1 MNKLMCL
8 IRINL
13 KNVLSLNSQMN
24 SKNTKKKKIGITLL
38 FAYLLIYFIIYSFVI
53 SSSAIKGL
61 IKLNAPYILPVMFMV
76 LSSLVT
82 IIMDVFRVNGH
93 LFKTKD
99 YDLLSSLPI
108 KTDYIILS
116 KLVSIYLENLL
127 ITTILMVPAFIIYVI
142 NIKVTFLF
150 YLYYLL
156 TMFVIPVIP
165 LIISTIIGTVIT
177 YISSL
182 FRYKNILNLVL
193 SLGIITLYFMISFSV
208 DGMNADAIANLGMIL
223 VDKFNKFYPLTNV
236 YLNII
241 KDYNI
246 LATIIY
252 LVMPIL
258 VSIIYLLVM
267 KKIYYKINTR
277 LFNEKT
283 VSNYKVTSLNRS
295 SILKALFKKDV
306 KRFYSSYLYVLNCC
320 VGALLLTMLVI
331 SMVLLGGDSINKI
344 MESTAIVDL
353 VQKFTPF
360 LIGAAVLLN
369 STTQCSISIEGKTIS
384 ILKSLPISPNKI
396 FLSKILTNFTV
407 FVPMIFINGTI
418 IAVYFKFS
426 FIKYLLTLFIPLLYG
441 LFISL
446 FGLIINLHFPMFDF
460 DSEAKVIKQSV
471 SVVITLMCGVIL
483 GVLPLVLLVSKNLNI
498 SIFTI
503 IIIIVLSIIDIIM
516 IIYLKTKG
524 NKIYNE
530 L

>member
-1 MNKLMCL
+1 M
-8 IRINL
+8 
-13 KNVLSLNSQMN
+13 
-24 SKNTKKKKIGITLL
+24 
-38 FAYLLIYFIIYSFVI
+38 
-53 SSSAIKGL
+53 
-61 IKLNAPYILPVMFMV
+61 
-76 LSSLVT
+76 
-82 IIMDVFRVNGH
+82 
-93 LFKTKD
+93 
-99 YDLLSSLPI
+99 
-108 KTDYIILS
+108 
-116 KLVSIYLENLL
+116 
-127 ITTILMVPAFIIYVI
+127 
-142 NIKVTFLF
+142 
-150 YLYYLL
+150 
-156 TMFVIPVIP
+156 
-165 LIISTIIGTVIT
+165 
-177 YISSL
+177 
-182 FRYKNILNLVL
+182 
-193 SLGIITLYFMISFSV
+193 
-208 DGMNADAIANLGMIL
+208 
-223 VDKFNKFYPLTNV
+223 
-236 YLNII
+236 
-241 KDYNI
+241 
-246 LATIIY
+246 
-252 LVMPIL
+252 
-258 VSIIYLLVM
+258 
-267 KKIYYKINTR
+267 
-277 LFNEKT
+277 
-283 VSNYKVTSLNRS
+283 
-295 SILKALFKKDV
+295 
-306 KRFYSSYLYVLNCC
+306 LNCC

-516 IIYLKTKG
+516 IIYLKTRG